1 MGKLSQLEGD
11 RLMIIRYSSIAIAAM
26 EQIRQMN
33 ENEFHSLRGLIILL
47 STAHSRDDRD
57 KIEMDFGGGLLM
69 LVYMGLD
76 WWIVYQIEDAEE
88 TLYIAYIDAT

>member
-1 MGKLSQLEGD
+1 ML
-11 RLMIIRYSSIAIAAM
+11 IRYSSIATAAM
-26 EQIRQMN
+26 EQLRQMN

-76 WWIVYQIEDAEE
+76 WWIAYRPEDNEE
-88 TLYIAYIDAT
+88 ALRIIAVRNVALPPSAGL